1 MNKEDLLSKIT
12 AYFNDNENI
21 NKKEFIKYINDEWK
35 DNIKKERKEPTLY
48 NLFIKEQM
56 EILNKEQPE
65 MKNKISYIRNLW
77 NNKKKIKI
85 GNTPRKALI

>member
-48 NLFIKEQM
+48 NLFVKEQM

-65 MKNKISYIRNLW
+65 MKNKITYIRKLW
-77 NNKKKIKI
+77 NDKKKIKI
-85 GNTPRKALI
+85 GNAPRKALI